1 MNEEAT
7 VARLSAGAA
16 PETTLP
22 MAAFTAFGATPWLE
36 SLTAS
41 GRFIARRLEEDMKA
55 QQALLACRSPE
66 DVLRVQ
72 ADYFRT
78 AVAQYSAE
86 TGRVVGVFLGAM
98 GGPLA
103 RSRSAIAREYDDVPL

>member
-1 MNEEAT
+1 MNEQAA

-22 MAAFTAFGATPWLE
+22 MAAFTAIGATPWLE
-36 SLTAS
+36 SLTES
-41 GRFIARRLEEDMKA
+41 GRFIATRLEEDMKA
-55 QQALLACRSPE
+55 QQALIACRTPE
-66 DVLRVQ
+66 DVLRLQ

-78 AVAQYSAE
+78 ALAQYSAE

-98 GGPLA
+98 CGPFA
-103 RSRSAIAREYDDVPL
+103 RSRSTFARKYDDVPL